1 MRGSGPITELG
12 WVKPKQPRIIFDA
25 FLKITLFALESY
37 FVTFCYCLIIL
48 RCRFPLCFT
57 CVAAAVLG
65 VVVYFP
71 AWGLWSALVKSFSSL
86 ARGYVY
92 ALGLG
97 FKFSRAWSRWEIFPR
112 SFDNNIFAGLSLISL
127 GLGYHVKELLRLVGL
142 WPKLN
147 FTVIA
152 SYSSDSFS
160 HWVTQ
165 PNSTMFYIAVIL
177 LLQRW
182 ESQCVTNFPLM
193 NLCSNRVVLTDFQA
207 VCQVKGGVNS
217 GGVSFLLKVGSVILF
232 WSSSL
237 GNHFMCIWF
246 RAATKI
252 DKMYDWKQAMCVTRN
267 VTSVTIVGNGS
278 PFNLL

>member
-1 MRGSGPITELG
+1 MLH
-12 WVKPKQPRIIFDA
+12 V
-25 FLKITLFALESY
+25 
-37 FVTFCYCLIIL
+37 
-48 RCRFPLCFT
+48 RCGGCAWRS
-57 CVAAAVLG
+57 CVLSR
-65 VVVYFP
+65 
-71 AWGLWSALVKSFSSL
+71 AWGLWLALVTSFSPL
-86 ARGYVY
+86 ARGCVY

-217 GGVSFLLKVGSVILF
+217 GGVSFILKVGSVILF

-278 PFNLL
+278 ISIYFSTWKPYNLSILVKYYYCHIIAVFFTLCLRWMVDDQSCVVCLF